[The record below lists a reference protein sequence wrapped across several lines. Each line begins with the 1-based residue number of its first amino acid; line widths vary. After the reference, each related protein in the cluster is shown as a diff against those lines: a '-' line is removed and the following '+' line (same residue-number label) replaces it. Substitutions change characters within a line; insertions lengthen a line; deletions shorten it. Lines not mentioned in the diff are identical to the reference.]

1 MGKKRRNYTEA
12 FKREALRLWEESNKS
27 GTQIEKELGIGS
39 GCLYRWRQEKRAAE
53 HRPEADL
60 ELRIAQQSSQELEHK
75 VAVLQ
80 QEREILKKA
89 VAIFTRPRHDATS
102 SSKSTAGSIQ

>member
-53 HRPEADL
+53 HMPEA
-60 ELRIAQQSSQELEHK
+60 EQTLRVAQQRIRELEHQ
-75 VAVLQ
+75 VAILQ

-89 VAIFTRPRHDATS
+89 VAIFTRPRHDVTS
-102 SSKSTAGSIQ
+102 SSKTIAGGMQ